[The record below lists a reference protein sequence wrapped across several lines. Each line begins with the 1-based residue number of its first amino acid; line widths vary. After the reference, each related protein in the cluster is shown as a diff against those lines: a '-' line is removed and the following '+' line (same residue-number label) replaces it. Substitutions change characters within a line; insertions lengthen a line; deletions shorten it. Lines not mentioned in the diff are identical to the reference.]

1 MTSAKNDFFAIA
13 NFKHFVHAPQ
23 AMDTASFPAAA
34 ATSTKHDADGMKTA
48 AHPNVIQAYK
58 CIVKTMIGLM
68 LRLSTEGPSQP
79 VVQGLEAAASSLV
92 RHASIVIMC
101 TAFMPALSLS

>member
-1 MTSAKNDFFAIA
+1 MTSPKVELFAII
-13 NFKHFVHAPQ
+13 NFKQFVHAPQ

-34 ATSTKHDADGMKTA
+34 ATSTKHDADGMSAETA

-68 LRLSTEGPSQP
+68 LRLSTEGPTQP

-92 RHASIVIMC
+92 RHASIVIMDV
-101 TAFMPALSLS
+101 TM